1 MAWPETMETLN
12 TGVVAEELFG
22 VVVPAQNAFEQRIA
36 VLNTNEKNSLL
47 AIGLWSIDIKKII
60 QNT

>member
-1 MAWPETMETLN
+1 METLN